1 MFPILI
7 KLKKANTLARLIH
20 FSVLLSWHNLFS
32 EITNIFQIPLKE
44 ISVTYTDSKTLCN
57 NQDLHH
63 FSKSLQPFEKIKFVI
78 QNLQTPDTESAF
90 ISQTAP
96 TKIVGLK
103 SVEYV

>member
-7 KLKKANTLARLIH
+7 KLKKANTLTRLTH
-20 FSVLLSWHNLFS
+20 FSVLLSWHNLFL

-44 ISVTYTDSKTLCN
+44 IGVTYTDSKTLCN

-78 QNLQTPDTESAF
+78 QDLQTPDTESAF
-90 ISQTAP
+90 IPQTAP
-96 TKIVGLK
+96 TKIIATW
-103 SVEYV
+103 SVD